1 MSVLIRPLI
10 TEKLSR
16 LQEQEG
22 KITFEVN
29 KKASKPEIKEAVEAH
44 YPGVKVAK
52 VNTLIMPSKPK
63 GRYTRSGFQAG
74 RTSTWK
80 KAIITLKESEID
92 FFSEI

>member
-29 KKASKPEIKEAVEAH
+29 KIGRAH
-44 YPGVKVAK
+44 V
-52 VNTLIMPSKPK
+52 
-63 GRYTRSGFQAG
+63 
-74 RTSTWK
+74 
-80 KAIITLKESEID
+80 
-92 FFSEI
+92 